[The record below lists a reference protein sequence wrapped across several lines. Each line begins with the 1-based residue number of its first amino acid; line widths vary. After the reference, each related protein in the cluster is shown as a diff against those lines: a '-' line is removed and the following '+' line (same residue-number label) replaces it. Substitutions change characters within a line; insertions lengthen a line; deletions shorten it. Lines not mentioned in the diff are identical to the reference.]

1 MHGKFITTVPFM
13 SHSTSCI
20 IQLIVSHPLMQSS
33 IQGPH
38 LEKFFTEQLKSR
50 DGHCP
55 GELLHLGKDGRD
67 FIKFQLTV
75 CVPTNYAVLG

>member
-1 MHGKFITTVPFM
+1 MYGVIMTTVYRYEPLNLM
-13 SHSTSCI
+13 HHPAYRKSPSHAIKYTRS
-20 IQLIVSHPLMQSS
+20 
-33 IQGPH
+33 H

-75 CVPTNYAVLG
+75 CAPTNYAVLG